1 METVFTLTRHS
12 KITRLFILASA
23 LAVSIG
29 LLTGVPISPA
39 HAAPGAVTIN
49 PIAGTQ
55 ITPYRGKYSL
65 TPRYTASGDVQVDSA
80 TVTVKKGKKT
90 VARDIR
96 TVNLAAGKYTVTQKV
111 TYRPFSYLDRQEV
124 IVAVGSHVPDA
135 ANSLLLGSCT
145 LTSWTALS
153 ETTGTWKATCMVLS
167 GANTAELGTIGT
179 EGTWAQGDT
188 FITLLNDTGEGVF
201 SSVSFEVGD
210 HFPAAARLKATTQLS
225 RTVTDKVYGASV
237 TVTQTQKLTVKAG
250 HKDCATYGDYKKVKA
265 PKKIGRGDSVK
276 TVARRLHSR
285 GWQYSYEEL
294 YGHSA
299 EVRVYQSCSTGLAVA
314 VGFIDGRAY
323 TKAFGYA

>member
-1 METVFTLTRHS
+1 MESGLTPARHS
-12 KITRLFILASA
+12 RVSRILILAAA
-23 LAVSIG
+23 LSMLVG
-29 LLTGVPISPA
+29 LLAATPPTAA
-39 HAAPGAVTIN
+39 HSEAPPVTIN
-49 PIAGTQ
+49 PIGGTQ
-55 ITPYRGKYSL
+55 FTPYRGTYSL
-65 TPRYTASGDVQVDSA
+65 SPRYTASGDVQVDSA

-90 VARDIR
+90 VARDVR
-96 TVNLAAGKYTVTQKV
+96 TVKLAAGKYTVTQKV
-111 TYRPFSYLDRQEV
+111 TYRPFSYQDRQEV

-135 ANSLLLGSCT
+135 ANSMYLDLCT

-153 ETTGTWKATCMVLS
+153 EVTGTWKATCVVRS
-167 GANTAELGTIGT
+167 GASTAELGTVGT
-179 EGTWAQGDT
+179 EGTWTQGDT
-188 FITLLNDTGEGVF
+188 FITLLNDAGEGVF

-210 HFPAAARLKATTQLS
+210 DFPAAARLKATTELS
-225 RTVTDKVYGASV
+225 RTVTDKVYGTSV

-250 HKDCATYGDYKKVKA
+250 AKDCATYSDYKKVKA

-276 TVARRLHSR
+276 TVARRLHSA
-285 GWQYSYEEL
+285 GWRYSYEEL